1 MSLNNLKLTTDFS
14 VSRIIHGLMRL
25 KDWDLSK
32 KKLIAF
38 LEKLMEIGVTSF
50 DHADIYGDYSCEK
63 IFGDALRLQPS
74 LRKNMQIITKCGIK
88 LCSDKYPRR
97 KLKIYDYSHEHI
109 LKSVERSLKNLGI
122 DTIDLLLLHRP
133 APFFNPEEVTRAF
146 DNLYQ
151 AGKARYFGVSN
162 FTPGQFESLQKYWHQ
177 DLLTNQIEISPGYLE
192 HFKNGN
198 LDFCLKKRIKPMSW
212 SPLSGGELFHP
223 TTAKGMRILKVIENI
238 TQEIGAKNMDQVI
251 YAWLLKH
258 PSQIMPIVGSGK
270 IERVQAALD
279 GLDLELSMEQWYE
292 IYNASTGVEL
302 P

>member
-32 KKLIAF
+32 EKLIYF
-38 LEKLMEIGVTSF
+38 VENLMEIGVTSF

-63 IFGDALRLQPS
+63 SFGDALRLQPS
-74 LRKNMQIITKCGIK
+74 LRRDMQIITKCGIK
-88 LCSDKYPRR
+88 LCSDKYPGR
-97 KLKIYDYSHEHI
+97 KLKIYDYSYQHI

-133 APFFNPEEVTRAF
+133 APVFDPEEVTEAF
-146 DNLYQ
+146 DNLFQ
-151 AGKARYFGVSN
+151 AGKVRYFGVSN
-162 FTPGQFESLQKYWHQ
+162 FTPGQFEMLQKYWHQ

-198 LDFCLKKRIKPMSW
+198 LDFCIKEQIKPMAW

-223 TTAKGMRILKVIENI
+223 KTEKEIRILKVIEKI
-238 TQEIGAKNMDQVI
+238 TQEVGAKNIEQVI

-258 PSQIMPIVGSGK
+258 PSQIMPIVGTGK
-270 IERVQAALD
+270 IEHVQAAID
-279 GLDLELSMEQWYE
+279 GLHLELSMEQWYE
-292 IYNASTGVEL
+292 IFNASTGVEL